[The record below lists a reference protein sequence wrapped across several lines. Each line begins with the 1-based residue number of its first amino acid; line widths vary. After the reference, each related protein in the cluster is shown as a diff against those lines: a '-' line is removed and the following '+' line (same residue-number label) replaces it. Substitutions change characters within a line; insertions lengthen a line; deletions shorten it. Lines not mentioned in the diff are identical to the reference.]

1 MSIWNAIL
9 LGIVQGVSEFMPVS
23 GSGHLAVLQHLFGV
37 TTNGDYYFLHALLHA
52 GTLIAIIFVYR
63 SELNNMRQQLMLN
76 RMQQYQQTEQKQYP
90 KVRLFAMIAFASI
103 PMIIAAMFYSMFS
116 SLAVKSAFVSVM
128 LLLNGILIYATDQM
142 KEGKYSEGTLPFR
155 RAILV
160 GLCQCAAIVPGIS
173 RVAAAYGASTACGL
187 RRERSLHFTYMLSI
201 PALIGIVIVDLAM
214 GISRGIS
221 LGEVP
226 GALFAMVCAIVFGI
240 LSLRLMK
247 QIVESEQYGNFAYYC
262 WVIGVVTLLLTFIF

>member
-76 RMQQYQQTEQKQYP
+76 RMQQYQQTEQRQYP

-116 SLAVKSAFVSVM
+116 SLAVKTAFVSVM

-142 KEGKYSEGTLPFR
+142 KEGNYSEGTLPFR

-173 RVAAAYGASTACGL
+173 L